1 MSCLIDTGRKVGC
14 KDKAPGIRRLF
25 FINNGL
31 LNLTIASDEIT
42 VLSGTALS
50 VYQVDLFNSNADFT
64 ETINN
69 TEDGSPDVTQ
79 ELNVTLFG
87 KDKASRLFIEKIRK
101 NVPHVIVEDVNGQLW
116 LAGEIG
122 GMHFG
127 GTALSGRGSGDVSG
141 YELAGTSRQSQ
152 LAYSVDPDALFA
164 DANITIVQGT

>member
-42 VLSGTALS
+42 ALSGTALS

-69 TEDGSPDVTQ
+69 TEAGSPDVEQ
-79 ELNVTLFG
+79 ELNVTLYG
-87 KDKASRLFIEKIRK
+87 QDKASRLFIEKIRK

-127 GTALSGRGSGDVSG
+127 GTAATGRASGDVAG
-141 YELAGTSRQSQ
+141 YELTGTSRQRQ
-152 LAYSVDPDALFA
+152 LAYSVDRDALFD
-164 DANITIVQGT
+164 DANITIVQGS

>member
-31 LNLTIASDEIT
+31 LNLTIAADEIT
-42 VLSGTALS
+42 VLSGSALS

>member
-25 FINNGL
+25 FVNNGL
-31 LNLTIASDEIT
+31 LDLTVAADEIT
-42 VLSGTALS
+42 VLSGSALS

-69 TEDGSPDVTQ
+69 TEDGSPDVEQ

-87 KDKASRLFIEKIRK
+87 KDKASRLFIEKVRK
-101 NVPHVIVEDVNGQLW
+101 NIPHVIVEDVNGQLW
-116 LAGEIG
+116 LLGEVG

-127 GTALSGRGSGDVSG
+127 GSALSGRGSGDVSG
-141 YELAGTSRQSQ
+141 YELTGTSRQRQ
-152 LAYSVDPDALFA
+152 LAYPVDPDALF
-164 DANITIVQGT
+164 DDVNITIVVGS